1 MGLCLLL
8 ILVIGAVLLRPED
21 GELTAAQKRM
31 FASARV
37 TDILADDAEPDD
49 WSEGLRLGSQYL
61 ELEILSGPY
70 KGAVLEAVNYLTAY
84 SNIDCSLGTRVIVR
98 LDVDDNGDPYV
109 VSIPNYDRGIVLV
122 GMLVVFG
129 LLLIIIGGKKELWPC
144 WAWPTPWQESGTCS
158 SPWC

>member
-1 MGLCLLL
+1 MGKAKKSAPPKKRLSWPPSKERIIALAVGLCLLL
-8 ILVIGAVLLRPED
+8 ALVVGAVLLRPED

-70 KGAVLEAVNYLTAY
+70 KGAILEAVNYLTAY

-98 LDVDDNGDPYV
+98 LDVDDNGDRRPR
-109 VSIPNYDRGIVLV
+109 PRGRLTHACCRARFARVR
-122 GMLVVFG
+122 
-129 LLLIIIGGKKELWPC
+129 
-144 WAWPTPWQESGTCS
+144 
-158 SPWC
+158 